1 MKTMKKT
8 TKTTNTNK
16 TVKVY
21 DQISHRSY
29 SFKASDVNVTKTR
42 QNPGVLCLHETCKT
56 RLPGN
61 GHALEISHNAW
72 RKFNRGHRNEW

>member
-8 TKTTNTNK
+8 YKTNK
-16 TVKVY
+16 TIKVY

-42 QNPGVLCLHETCKT
+42 KNPGTLCLHKTSKT
-56 RLPGN
+56 RLPYG
-61 GHALEISHNAW
+61 GTELEISANVW
-72 RKFNRGHRNEW
+72 RKFNRG

>member
-1 MKTMKKT
+1 MKKAN
-8 TKTTNTNK
+8 KTNK

-21 DQISHRSY
+21 DKISHRSY

-42 QNPGVLCLHETCKT
+42 QNPGALYLHDSSKT

-61 GHALEISHNAW
+61 GPLSISENIW

>member
-8 TKTTNTNK
+8 TKTNK

-21 DQISHRSY
+21 DKISHRSY
-29 SFKASDVNVTKTR
+29 SFKASDVNVTRTR
-42 QNPGVLCLHETCKT
+42 QFPGVLCLHETCKT
-56 RLPGN
+56 RLPFN
-61 GHALEISHNAW
+61 GYELEISPNVW

>member
-8 TKTTNTNK
+8 NKTNK

-21 DQISHRSY
+21 DKISHRSY

-42 QNPGVLCLHETCKT
+42 QNPGFLCLHETCKT
-56 RLPGN
+56 RLPYG
-61 GHALEISHNAW
+61 GTELMISPNVW

>member
-1 MKTMKKT
+1 MNNMKKT
-8 TKTTNTNK
+8 TKTNK

-21 DQISHRSY
+21 DKISHRSY

-42 QNPGVLCLHETCKT
+42 QNPGELHLHESCKT
-56 RLPGN
+56 RLPYGT
-61 GHALEISHNAW
+61 GPLEISPNVW